1 MRIRRASSQRGIA
14 LMLVMLVVLA
24 LMVIA
29 GSFAYSIKVE
39 TKLALNTQSEAE
51 MEWLGRA
58 GVEMARW
65 ILFMQKRIPKEAG
78 YDSLNQF
85 WAGGPGPVDEL
96 ESAQNPFLG
105 MSLKN
110 IPCGPG
116 SFSLEI
122 VDEERK
128 INVNTVPLPVLQ
140 RALSMSGIDAMEA
153 QMLNDAIQ
161 DWRDRDD
168 LPRMGGGAESS
179 SYLDLNPPYEAKNGQ
194 IDDIRELLKIK
205 GVTPEMYFG
214 APPPLPR
221 GPRNRFAPPSQVV
234 PLAKLF
240 CAQGQRVNVNT
251 APPEVLSVLFG
262 VEPDRVRD
270 TVIRARSGDDG
281 ADGTPDDR
289 PFRDPGVIMGLL
301 GLTGAGGQSSPNP
314 QVVPGVAG
322 LLTAQ
327 SVTFEV
333 RVDAQL
339 GSARRRFIAL
349 LRRTQSPEPITVY
362 FRRE

>member
-1 MRIRRASSQRGIA
+1 
-14 LMLVMLVVLA
+14 MLVMLMVLA

-65 ILFMQKRIPKEAG
+65 ILFMQKKIPKEAL

-85 WAGGPGPVDEL
+85 WAGGPGPVDAL

-122 VDEERK
+122 IDEERK

-140 RALSMSGIDAMEA
+140 RALALAGADAMEA
-153 QMLNDAIQ
+153 QLLNDAIQ

-179 SYLDLNPPYEAKNGQ
+179 YYLDLNPPYEAKNGQ

-214 APPPLPR
+214 APPPVIAEPR
-221 GPRNRFAPPSQVV
+221 RPFAPSVQAV

-251 APPEVLSVLFG
+251 APAEVLSVLLG
-262 VEPDRVRD
+262 VDPDRIRD

-281 ADGTPDDR
+281 TDGTPDDI
-289 PFRDPGVIMGLL
+289 PFRETSRILGLL
-301 GLTGAGGQSSPNP
+301 GMSGAGAPSDQNP
-314 QVVPGVAG
+314 QTPGAIAG
-322 LLTAQ
+322 MLAVQ

-339 GSARRRFIAL
+339 GSGRRRFVAL
-349 LRRTQSPEPITVY
+349 LRRNQSPEPITVY

>member
-1 MRIRRASSQRGIA
+1 
-14 LMLVMLVVLA
+14 MLVMLMVLA

-39 TKLALNTQSEAE
+39 TKLAINTQSEAE

-85 WAGGPGPVDEL
+85 WAGGPGPVDPL

-110 IPCGPG
+110 ILCGPG

-128 INVNTVPLPVLQ
+128 INVNTLPLPVLQ
-140 RALSMSGIDAMEA
+140 RALSMAGVDAMEG
-153 QMLNDAIQ
+153 QLLNDAIQ

-179 SYLDLNPPYEAKNGQ
+179 YYLDLNPPYEAKNGQ

-214 APPPLPR
+214 APPPVVA
-221 GPRNRFAPPSQVV
+221 GPRNPFAPPIQAV

-251 APPEVLSVLFG
+251 ASAEVLSVLLG
-262 VEPDRVRD
+262 VEPERVRD

-281 ADGTPDDR
+281 AEGTPDDI
-289 PFRDPGVIMGLL
+289 PFREPSRVLGLL
-301 GLTGAGGQSSPNP
+301 GLTGAGGQPGQNP
-314 QVVPGVAG
+314 QAANAIVSM
-322 LLTAQ
+322 LTVQ

-339 GSARRRFIAL
+339 GSARRRFVAL